1 MVKNFLVIISLS
13 LLLSC
18 QSQNE
23 KNIKAC
29 IEDLKKRTHTFG
41 KLNGKKITETEAI
54 KICEMFDRDLPE
66 DFKKYNGIMLPYYT
80 NFNISGGY

>member
-1 MVKNFLVIISLS
+1 MKNLLVIISLG

-54 KICEMFDRDLPE
+54 RICEMFDRDLPE
-66 DFKKYNGIMLPYYT
+66 NFKKYNGVMLNVYT

>member
-1 MVKNFLVIISLS
+1 MKNLLVIISLS

-41 KLNGKKITETEAI
+41 RLNGKIITETEAI
-54 KICEMFDRDLPE
+54 RICEMFDRDLPE
-66 DFKKYNGIMLPYYT
+66 NFKKYNGVMLDVYT

>member
-1 MVKNFLVIISLS
+1 MKNFLVIISLS

-18 QSQNE
+18 QSQDE
-23 KNIKAC
+23 KNMKAC

-41 KLNGKKITETEAI
+41 KLDGKKISETEAI
-54 KICEMFDRDLPE
+54 EICEMFARDAPE
-66 DFKKYNGIMLPYYT
+66 NFKKYNGVMLNVYT